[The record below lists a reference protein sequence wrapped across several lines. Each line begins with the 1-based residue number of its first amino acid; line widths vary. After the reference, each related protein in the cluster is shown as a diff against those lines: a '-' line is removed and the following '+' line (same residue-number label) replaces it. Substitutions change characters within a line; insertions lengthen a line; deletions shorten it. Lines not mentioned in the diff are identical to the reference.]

1 MRTRNLSH
9 KASSPSSSAG
19 NSLLAAIRAFMG
31 NLIVAEPFWYMRS
44 LMTVS
49 KAFCMA
55 GPAFHISSRKITEA
69 SGR

>member
-1 MRTRNLSH
+1 
-9 KASSPSSSAG
+9 
-19 NSLLAAIRAFMG
+19 MG